1 MRDPDLQDLAERLK
15 QLSNGE
21 MVAVLQEVFTH
32 KRPEPDNME
41 EVGNLAYRFFLGV
54 AYAELAEITDEQ
66 LVWKQRQNQPNV
78 EIEAIAYLD
87 YDCYDIEFYRGDEF
101 CQMGFCSNC
110 GITLNSPMKNARC
123 PICNASVYL
132 S

>member
-1 MRDPDLQDLAERLK
+1 MGQRVIIKWQTRLK

-21 MVAVLQEVFTH
+21 MVAVLREVFTH
-32 KRPEPDNME
+32 KRPEPGSIE
-41 EVGNLAYRFFLGV
+41 KVGNLAYWFFLGV

-66 LVWKQRQNQPNV
+66 LIWKQRQNQPNV
-78 EIEAIAYLD
+78 EIDTSAYLD
-87 YDCYDIEFYRGDEF
+87 YDCYDTEFYGGDEF

-110 GITLNSPMKNARC
+110 GVILNSPVKNARC
-123 PICNASVYL
+123 PICNARVYL

>member
-1 MRDPDLQDLAERLK
+1 MKDPELQDLAERLK

-21 MVAVLQEVFTH
+21 MVAVLREVFTH
-32 KRPEPDNME
+32 KRPESDSIE
-41 EVGNLAYRFFLGV
+41 VVGNLAYRFFLGV
-54 AYAELAEITDEQ
+54 AYAELAEINDGQ

-78 EIEAIAYLD
+78 EIDAIAYLD
-87 YDCYDIEFYRGDEF
+87 DDYYDIEFYRGDEF

-110 GITLNSPMKNARC
+110 GVTLNSPVKNARC